1 MATETL
7 NPNAVGSTNSYSLS
21 AGSGD
26 AAKTALVNDGD
37 DATYA
42 YHSGNWIE
50 ATQRWYIR
58 IDGTTIYDADIEPGA
73 EGVSDSPENF
83 TREINSDNFD
93 GCPTLT

>member
-42 YHSGNWIE
+42 YFIVTYTTDTGYGSDVLGIASANISKVNGI
-50 ATQRWYIR
+50 ATANISKVN
-58 IDGTTIYDADIEPGA
+58 
-73 EGVSDSPENF
+73 GV
-83 TREINSDNFD
+83 
-93 GCPTLT
+93 